1 MPATEKSKG
10 MVMALGRLEPIN
22 KSLCLEYLCTSNYQ
36 KLMQLIPNLARLEH
50 TVAGCARGKPD
61 LQLTILEKTPY
72 TVTLQLSH
80 CFPKQNIPIPLLEPA
95 LKIRVY
101 LDAQL
106 AEVLRDHVRCDA
118 SQAINN
124 PAKSREIMD
133 YKWTLN
139 YFLQK
144 WLDHCLRMR
153 YCFHAEIAEA

>member
-1 MPATEKSKG
+1 
-10 MVMALGRLEPIN
+10 MARIEPIN
-22 KSLCLEYLCTSNYQ
+22 KSLCLEYLCASNFQ
-36 KLMQLIPNLARLEH
+36 KLLRLIPDLASLKQAA
-50 TVAGCARGKPD
+50 AGHARGKPA

-72 TVTLQLSH
+72 TLTLQLSH
-80 CFPKQNIPIPLLEPA
+80 CFPPHKSDPVFEPA

-118 SQAINN
+118 ASAIKN
-124 PAKSREIMD
+124 PGKSREIMD

-144 WLDHCLRMR
+144 WLDHCLQMR
-153 YCFHAEIAEA
+153 YRFHPDAAEIA